1 MNEEKIKEYIF
12 QAHQAGKS
20 ETSGLVQDLKKQIN
34 ELQGNY
40 SKRELDHYFDE
51 MHEQIKEFRNEN
63 KTDNNML
70 ARKLD
75 YTNGTVKFHT
85 KVLLVVGTALF
96 VLLAT
101 NGSELIGFLK
111 ILI

>member
-63 KTDNNML
+63 KTDNTML
-70 ARKLD
+70 AGKLD
-75 YTNGTVKFHT
+75 YTNG
-85 KVLLVVGTALF
+85 KVRKIIIAIVALGCF
-96 VLLAT
+96 VLGLA
-101 NGSELIGFLK
+101 GKEVALPLLLK
-111 ILI
+111 MI